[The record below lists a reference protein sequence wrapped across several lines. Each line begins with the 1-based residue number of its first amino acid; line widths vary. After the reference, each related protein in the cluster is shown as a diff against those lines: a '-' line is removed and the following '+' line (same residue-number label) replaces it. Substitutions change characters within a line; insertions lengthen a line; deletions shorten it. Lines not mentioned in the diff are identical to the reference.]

1 MRPMN
6 RAKFTQ
12 VLAKTFVAT
21 YVAISRRYE
30 TSNKTSA
37 VVDKNLDISPIKLES
52 TSADANDDLD
62 SHNTK
67 VLIKVEASQVELKV
81 DLKPKSSEM
90 SSQSNQSASGAD
102 LSATDICDQIIQTAT
117 VKKNDGSDGFQIFQ
131 KNCIMP
137 SYVEEHGTRKL
148 FSGFRSD
155 AKDSIATSLILGKH
169 NISFDF
175 STDDKVQTGSA
186 NRKNCKTMTA
196 KSQVKN
202 GSSSMKSSSA
212 VISQPEKR
220 ITGLK
225 AVLKHIIPFENHDY
239 IALPDMIENFLA
251 GAVCDLHRR
260 VALSQPKANPRINV
274 LRDLVV
280 SLPNVSKRNIGI
292 FKEWLEAIL
301 GHSLPSFKAITNCD
315 LPSFPQI
322 ATIPALSTSRRSE
335 MLVNATEAV
344 IGTVTPSYSPKFNPY
359 KAERSDSSSIAEA
372 LQSQIVVPLSE
383 TDKKEG
389 LVYIFWDQQ
398 NFGMIKVGR
407 TNDLDKRLE
416 QWSRQCK
423 MTYHYHQSSR
433 NGSLLKVPHVQRI
446 EKLIHIELVNYRK
459 KRHCEG
465 CGKTHIEWFDIDEAK
480 AVKVYQKWR
489 DWIVKEPYAED
500 QTGKWTIR
508 PEMLDTLA
516 KVCEP
521 VIFEKT
527 KKESPQL
534 RCRSAQVVMKRQ
546 KARKST

>member
-1 MRPMN
+1 
-6 RAKFTQ
+6 
-12 VLAKTFVAT
+12 V
-21 YVAISRRYE
+21 
-30 TSNKTSA
+30 
-37 VVDKNLDISPIKLES
+37 
-52 TSADANDDLD
+52 
-62 SHNTK
+62 
-67 VLIKVEASQVELKV
+67 
-81 DLKPKSSEM
+81 
-90 SSQSNQSASGAD
+90 
-102 LSATDICDQIIQTAT
+102 
-117 VKKNDGSDGFQIFQ
+117 
-131 KNCIMP
+131 
-137 SYVEEHGTRKL
+137 
-148 FSGFRSD
+148 
-155 AKDSIATSLILGKH
+155 
-169 NISFDF
+169 
-175 STDDKVQTGSA
+175 
-186 NRKNCKTMTA
+186 TA
-196 KSQVKN
+196 KSQDKN
-202 GSSSMKSSSA
+202 GSSGLKSSPV

-225 AVLKHIIPFENHDY
+225 EVLKHIIPFEVRDRLNDHPHECIASYSRKLVRCTNKVFSPSGVPAPDMTSMVACVQNHDY
-239 IALPDMIENFLA
+239 IALPDIIENFLA

-260 VALSQPKANPRINV
+260 VALSQPKANPRMNV

-280 SLPNVSKRNIGI
+280 SWPKVSERNIGI
-292 FKEWLEAIL
+292 FEEWLEAIVD
-301 GHSLPSFKAITNCD
+301 HSLPSLTVNPGGQCPQTTRSSGLPAILDQITPQRMRSRVKKHPKRCVVSACGLSRGTAGGHRLQNKHSTIDAMTKLIADCAKGSTYTDLVDQFESLARVVMCRKHHENAMSRLKIFKALISNLPHVSNQHLSDLRTWLTAITNCD

-322 ATIPALSTSRRSE
+322 ATIPALSASRRSKN
-335 MLVNATEAV
+335 LVTRNATYAV
-344 IGTVTPSYSPKFNPY
+344 NGNVTPSYSPKFNPY

-372 LQSQIVVPLSE
+372 LQAQIVVPLSE

-446 EKLIHIELVNYRK
+446 EKLVHIELVNYRK
-459 KRHCEG
+459 KRRCEG

-508 PEMLDTLA
+508 PEMLDTLT

-521 VIFEKT
+521 VVFEKT

-534 RCRSAQVVMKRQ
+534 RRRSAQLVMKRQ
-546 KARKST
+546 EARKLT